1 MGPNHELLVATPD
14 SRNKA
19 KKMYSHTLDTEYSDG
34 GVLKA
39 ILDGK
44 FGPKGYKTYMRNNRF
59 TVKVPTPL
67 TAAEIDYIKTEM
79 WRHFH
84 PGQ

>member
-1 MGPNHELLVATPD
+1 
-14 SRNKA
+14 
-19 KKMYSHTLDTEYSDG
+19 MYSHTLNTEYSHG
-34 GVLKA
+34 GVLRA
-39 ILDGK
+39 ILDQR
-44 FGPKGYKTYMRNNRF
+44 FGANNYKATMQNNRY

-84 PGQ
+84 Q